1 MAKTYQ
7 QILRCGVALSVIL
20 APGAVFAQDVDPV
33 AAPAAE
39 EQGEA
44 GPLGEIIVT
53 ANRRSTNLQNT
64 PISITA
70 LGGEALETQGINDTI
85 ALQQVTPGLTFN
97 QNSSFAQPYIRGI
110 GTDITTPGSES
121 SVATFIDGV
130 YQPFPFVGVQV
141 LNAIESIEVLKGP
154 QGTLYGRNAT
164 GGSINIQT
172 RNPDKDFVAEGDF
185 TYGNFDAKL
194 GRVYLSVPLGDNLA
208 WNIAGVISSRDG
220 YGTNLTTGADYNSE
234 NYKYIRSKLRWNPT
248 DALEVT
254 LSGYY
259 FRRNDDSNMAYTYDP
274 RWGSIPAPAA
284 LGGNVSILSQDVYT
298 AYPIANRIR
307 DYGGNLRVALDVGPG
322 TLTSITAFQR
332 ARAFIGPDFV
342 STDVPIFNFK
352 ADDNT
357 GRNFSQDLYYS
368 GDLGDASFVVGGT
381 YATASARF
389 DPLVIILGTT
399 PSQNSFQYVDTDA
412 FAAYGELTY
421 KLTDRLS
428 VTGGIRYS
436 NEKKT
441 QDRLDIFLADGTPV
455 SSTPRSS
462 KSWNNVSYKALAQYD
477 LGDAMLYAKFE
488 SGFKSGSV
496 VAAEPGLYIEPET
509 IDSYEVGLKSELL
522 GRSLRFNLAG
532 FYYNYKNVQVQYT
545 DTTTGQALVESAD
558 KARIWGIEAQLTAAP
573 SDNFTFN
580 LGFNYLNTKYI
591 DFVSSG
597 AFVPNTVLVG
607 PGVPGNSNV
616 TLDVS
621 GNDLVRSPP
630 VTVSADVN
638 WKIPFANGGS
648 LNNSASI
655 YLSDSYF
662 FEVTNRTRQK
672 SYALVGAQARYD
684 FPDERFSL
692 AVFGRNLTNTRYL
705 TSLAPN
711 SFGDAGQL
719 APPRT
724 YGVTVSAKF

>member
-1 MAKTYQ
+1 MAKSYHHL
-7 QILRCGVALSVIL
+7 LRCGVALGVLL
-20 APGAVFAQDVDPV
+20 APLAAHAQDETAPPV
-33 AAPAAE
+33 SAAAE
-39 EQGEA
+39 AEGDA

-53 ANRRSTNLQNT
+53 ANRRATNLQNT
-64 PISITA
+64 AISITA
-70 LGGEALETQGINDTI
+70 IGGEMLETQGINDTI

-164 GGSINIQT
+164 GGSINVQT

-194 GRVYLSVPLGDNLA
+194 GRVYISVPLGDNLA
-208 WNIAGVISSRDG
+208 FNVAGAISSRDG
-220 YGTNLTTGADYNSE
+220 YGTNLTTGEDYNRE
-234 NYKYIRSKLRWNPT
+234 NYKYIRGKLRWNPT
-248 DALEVT
+248 DTLEVL

-274 RWGSIPAPAA
+274 RWGSIPAPTA
-284 LGGNVSILSQDVYT
+284 LGGNVSLLSHDVYT
-298 AYPIANRIR
+298 AYPLINRIR
-307 DYGGNLRVALDVGPG
+307 DYGGNLRLNLEAGPG

-342 STDVPIFNFK
+342 STDVPIFDFQ
-352 ADDNT
+352 ADDT

-381 YATASARF
+381 YAKASARF
-389 DPLVIILGTT
+389 DPLLVLLGTT
-399 PSQNSFQYVDTDA
+399 PATNSFQYVDTEA

-421 KLTDRLS
+421 KLSDRLS
-428 VTGGIRYS
+428 VTGGVRYS

-441 QDRLDIFLADGTPV
+441 QDRLDTFLPDGTQIV
-455 SSTPRSS
+455 STPRSS
-462 KSWNNVSYKALAQYD
+462 RRWDNVSFKALAQYD
-477 LGDAMLYAKFE
+477 LGDAMVYAKFE

-496 VAAEPGLYIEPET
+496 IAAEPGLYVEPET
-509 IDSYEVGLKSELL
+509 IDSWEVGLKSELL
-522 GRSLRFNLAG
+522 DRTLRFNVAG
-532 FYYNYKNVQVQYT
+532 FYYTYKNVQVQYT

-558 KARIWGIEAQLTAAP
+558 KARIWGVEAQLTAAP

-580 LGFNYLNTKYI
+580 LGFNYLNSRYV
-591 DFVSSG
+591 DFISSG
-597 AFVPNTVLVG
+597 AFVPNTILVG
-607 PGVPGNSNV
+607 PGVPGNGNV
-616 TLDVS
+616 TLDVA

-630 VTVSADVN
+630 ITISTDVN
-638 WKIPFANGGS
+638 WKVPFADGSS
-648 LNNSASI
+648 LNSSASL
-655 YLSDSYF
+655 YFSDSYF

-672 SYALVGAQARYD
+672 AYAVAGAQIRYD
-684 FPDERFSL
+684 FAGDKFSV

-724 YGVTVSAKF
+724 YGVTLSAKY